1 MNTGTGNSRRWR
13 QEWPQRAGSLA
24 VMAGVALLT
33 VACGGN
39 SASTG
44 SSGSPRAAGATSS
57 ATNQVAFAQCMR
69 AHGIPNYP
77 DPSSVSGPVDSSQ
90 LGVSDATYE
99 SARTTC
105 NHMSPQPHANA
116 GLTTAQEQHV
126 LGELLNV
133 AKCMRSHGV
142 SNFPD
147 PNSASTIWG
156 SGGGQ
161 IFTLPSGIDPSSPQ
175 FTSARNA
182 CKSLMPGNGAI
193 RGSKGGGS

>member
-1 MNTGTGNSRRWR
+1 
-13 QEWPQRAGSLA
+13 
-24 VMAGVALLT
+24 
-33 VACGGN
+33 
-39 SASTG
+39 
-44 SSGSPRAAGATSS
+44 
-57 ATNQVAFAQCMR
+57 MR

-77 DPSSVSGPVDSSQ
+77 DPSSVSDGIDSTQ

-105 NHMSPQPHANA
+105 NQMYPQPHANA
-116 GLTTAQEQHV
+116 GLTTAQQQHV

-142 SNFPD
+142 PSFPD
-147 PNSASTIWG
+147 PNSATTIWG

-175 FTSARNA
+175 FTSALNA
-182 CKSLMPGNGAI
+182 CKSLMPGSGAI
-193 RGSKGGGS
+193 RGNKGGGS